1 MRNYRKLISN
11 RDCFFSHYSLTISP
25 HIRGIVYDT
34 AIKYGGLEEWEFLWN
49 KYLKTIDAT
58 EKSRMLYALSGSKE
72 PWLLSR
78 FVFST
83 VFNV

>member
-1 MRNYRKLISN
+1 MF
-11 RDCFFSHYSLTISP
+11 FFSHCSLTISP
-25 HIRGIVYDT
+25 HIRGIVYHT

-58 EKSRMLYALSGSKE
+58 EKSRMLYALSGCKE

-78 FVFST
+78 FVFTT